1 MFPIVAWSLT
11 TAAGVVL
18 FAVVVR
24 RSRRHDEDGVAV
36 GAGIAAAA
44 ALAVEPTPPPVT
56 VYVAD
61 GWDDEVGVESGPKW
75 GAPTGREPVRFE
87 SAPEPGVERR
97 TISHRLVRLS
107 DTPDDLRSREVAR
120 LDRGDE
126 VEVIDEDERMFRVRT
141 PTGLHGWVPRIS
153 IVG

>member
-11 TAAGVVL
+11 TAAGVLL
-18 FAVVVR
+18 FAIVVR
-24 RSRRHDEDGVAV
+24 RSRRRDEEAV
-36 GAGIAAAA
+36 SVAAAA
-44 ALAVEPTPPPVT
+44 GASTLTVEPTPPPVT
-56 VYVAD
+56 VYVSD
-61 GWDDEVGVESGPKW
+61 GWDDEVGTDAGPKW
-75 GAPTGREPVRFE
+75 GAPASRDPVRFE
-87 SAPEPGVERR
+87 TAAGPGVERR

-107 DTPDDLRSREVAR
+107 ETPDDLRSREVAR

-141 PTGLHGWVPRIS
+141 PTGLQGWVPRIS